1 MTTKPQR
8 VTTAR
13 SIDGFKPRETA
24 YLVRDAE
31 VSGLE
36 LRVAV
41 DGVKTWSVR
50 YRNRAGEQRRL
61 KLGLYDPARLTLS
74 KARDLAKSELLKI
87 DTGTDPQAARQ
98 AEKRAAARAK
108 ADSIEALGEAYI
120 ERHAKKTKRS
130 WRADQ
135 GLIKNKLLPR
145 WKGRAVSSITR
156 RDCREL
162 VQGIAEDAP
171 IVANRT
177 IALLSRLFRFA
188 VDEEIVDSNPAAR
201 LPKPGVEASARPDG
215 ERPEKAYSDDEI
227 RQLWTVTE
235 SLSHPALRALYRLG
249 LITGQRPGEI
259 LGMERDELAGE
270 WWTVPA
276 KRAKNKREHRVYLT
290 PLAIEALA
298 TVPMIVGEAKVFA
311 GWRGKRQLAA
321 INAIVFAK
329 VSPRKKPRHAMRDTV
344 ATRLAEA
351 GVPSEHIARVLN
363 HAYGPRVTAGYNAHD
378 YDREKRL
385 AMMKWERRLRAVL
398 AAESTDNVVHLTRKG
413 A

>member
-1 MTTKPQR
+1 

-98 AEKRAAARAK
+98 SEKRAAARAK
-108 ADSIEALGEAYI
+108 ADSIDALCEAYI
-120 ERHAKKTKRS
+120 ERHAKVKKRT
-130 WRADQ
+130 WRADR
-135 GLIKNKLLPR
+135 GLLKNKVLKK
-145 WKGRAVSSITR
+145 WKSRAVSSITR
-156 RDCREL
+156 RDCHEL
-162 VQGIAEDAP
+162 VQGIAEGAP
-171 IVANRT
+171 IVANRVV
-177 IALLSRLFRFA
+177 ALLSRIFRFA
-188 VDEEIVDSNPAAR
+188 LDEGLVEHSPAVK
-201 LPKPGVEASARPDG
+201 LPKPGVEAAARPDG
-215 ERPEKAYSDDEI
+215 ERPQKAYSDDEI
-227 RQLWTVTE
+227 RQLWAVTE

-329 VSPRKKPRHAMRDTV
+329 VAPRKKPRHAMRDTV

-398 AAESTDNVVHLTRKG
+398 AAESTDNVIHLTRKG